1 MEPDD
6 LPRRFGEDAAAGARR
21 PDPGGVLDN
30 HPKPRGLNRLIRT
43 GRRRAARAEAGA
55 SGTGTGAQGR
65 REAIPKG
72 RLTIDLV
79 PNSSRQAD
87 VRALMD
93 EATWDRLRGEV
104 SRQAGHRC
112 EVCGAS
118 GAEVPVECHEVWSYD
133 ERTRVQTLLR
143 MMALCPDCH
152 QVKHMGSAAVPATSA
167 PARAHLERVN
177 GWMRL
182 QTEAYISEAFREWQQ
197 RSQGPWTLDL
207 EGLRPYLLREEYLQ
221 IVRAAVAPRGR
232 PATRSSP
239 GE

>member
-1 MEPDD
+1 MESED
-6 LPRRFGEDAAAGARR
+6 LPRRPGEDAAAGARR
-21 PDPGGVLDN
+21 PDPGGVLDS

-43 GRRRAARAEAGA
+43 GRRRAARAEAAA
-55 SGTGTGAQGR
+55 SGTGIRSGASGR
-65 REAIPKG
+65 REVIPSG

-93 EATWDRLRGEV
+93 EGTWDRLRDEV
-104 SRQAGHRC
+104 SRRADHRC
-112 EVCGAS
+112 EVC

-133 ERTRVQTLLR
+133 ERTRVQTLVR
-143 MMALCPDCH
+143 MIALCPDCH

-167 PARAHLERVN
+167 QARAHLERVN

-182 QTEAYISEAFREWQQ
+182 QTEAYISEVFREWQQ

-207 EGLRPYLLREEYLQ
+207 EGLRPYLSREEYLQ

-239 GE
+239 AE